1 MRISKVTT
9 KTGDRGQTSLGR
21 GEKVSKSH
29 PRIQCLGGVDELNAQ
44 VGFAIVACNDT
55 FTIAEL
61 KSIQNDLFNLG
72 GEIAT
77 PNLEKS
83 LLPEQRVGF
92 LEQRIEAMN
101 EELPP
106 LKEFILPGGDEFSAR
121 LHIARTVCRRVERD
135 IVGFPSEETDIHQTV
150 WLRYLNR
157 LSDYFFVLARY
168 HNSQQGVKE
177 NMWEQTS

>member
-9 KTGDRGQTSLGR
+9 KTGDRGQTSLGQ

-44 VGFAIVACNDT
+44 VGLSIVACKDT
-55 FTIAEL
+55 LIIAEL
-61 KSIQNDLFNLG
+61 KSIQNDLLNLG

-77 PNLEKS
+77 PNLGKS
-83 LLPEQRVGF
+83 LLPEQRVEF
-92 LEQRIEAMN
+92 LEQKIKEMN
-101 EELPP
+101 KELPP

-121 LHIARTVCRRVERD
+121 LHVTRTVCRRIERD
-135 IVGFPSEETDIHQTV
+135 VVGLPPEETDIHHPV

-157 LSDYFFVLARY
+157 LSDYFFVLARF
-168 HNSQQGVKE
+168 HNHKQDVKE
-177 NMWEQTS
+177 NMWERTP